1 MGNQNSLNDFH
12 NQFPSLKEFIPDQ
25 KTLLSL
31 QAWIVQ
37 VAPHFTGHD
46 FRAKN
51 NERIRIEMRRI
62 VKDQSDIKL
71 RDNCM
76 IDLIVDFLLIPHLKR
91 LDNETVEELAD
102 KKGVLYKSNQRR
114 SVKDSLY
121 AFGVVGEQQGWET
134 AFADMFETKRDL
146 KTIVKRLKALDK

>member
-1 MGNQNSLNDFH
+1 
-12 NQFPSLKEFIPDQ
+12 
-25 KTLLSL
+25 
-31 QAWIVQ
+31 
-37 VAPHFTGHD
+37 
-46 FRAKN
+46 
-51 NERIRIEMRRI
+51 MRRI

-121 AFGVVGEQQGWET
+121 AFGVVGE
-134 AFADMFETKRDL
+134 
-146 KTIVKRLKALDK
+146 